1 MSKTPT
7 LLAFVAAALLA
18 PGAPAADT
26 YRLDP
31 AHSTVGFAVDH
42 LVISKVRGQF
52 KAFEGSLSLDPAAAN
67 APVGARASIK
77 VASVDTGVEARD
89 KHLRSP
95 DFFDA
100 EKFPEIRFEC
110 AKVVAEGGAFVAV
123 GSFTLHG
130 VTKEIRLPFTLKG
143 PIKDPWG
150 KMRVAVEA
158 RLTVDRRDYGLTW
171 SKAME
176 TGGLVVGNEVL
187 LEINAEAVK
196 EDAAK

>member
-1 MSKTPT
+1 MNAPRLLSLAAAS
-7 LLAFVAAALLA
+7 LLALSAH
-18 PGAPAADT
+18 AADT

-31 AHSTVGFAVDH
+31 AHSTIGFAVDH

-67 APVGARASIK
+67 APLAARAVIK
-77 VASVDTGVEARD
+77 TASVDTGVEARD
-89 KHLRSP
+89 KHLRSA

-100 EKFPEIRFEC
+100 EKNPEIRFEC
-110 AKVVAEGGAFVAV
+110 TKVVNEGGALVAV
-123 GSFTLHG
+123 GNFTLHG

-176 TGGLVVGNEVL
+176 TGGLVVGNDIL

-196 EDAAK
+196 DEAAK